1 MVYRFLRVWQI
12 FLGFDQHLL
21 QFTGPILSLHPLFLH
36 SSCDQRCRKCV
47 LIYWFPTNNDYS
59 SVFIIE
65 WTNVE
70 NILSS
75 HKKCWCFKMT
85 KMEQDSISA
94 FFFKRNK
101 IVVCEVA
108 WNNDG
113 AKMYTYRDF
122 YIFSNYF
129 PLNKRSRNFT
139 YLLLESSGLLLQS
152 LDLWPQFCNG
162 GISLR
167 DLAVECLHSS
177 LIICY
182 LQIHHTALL
191 SLLKSSKT
199 TGM

>member
-94 FFFKRNK
+94 FFSNEIKSLCVK
-101 IVVCEVA
+101 LHGTMMGQKCTHIE
-108 WNNDG
+108 
-113 AKMYTYRDF
+113 
-122 YIFSNYF
+122 IFSNYF